1 MSKCTVRRFA
11 QKPSFYRYLYFLVSG
26 IRFRTY
32 ADWKRNGESNPFARP
47 CHDARVTSRSELLS
61 LFRSRLTS
69 HVSN

>member
-1 MSKCTVRRFA
+1 MRRFA

-26 IRFRTY
+26 VRLRTY
-32 ADWKRNGESNPFARP
+32 AAWKRDGESNPFVRP
-47 CHDARVTSRSELLS
+47 CYEPRRTTQAELVS